1 MTAAVSTPLRIAHLL
16 LTHHFAG
23 SERYAV
29 ELANAQAA
37 AGHDVTMV
45 LRRAGAEQRP
55 DAIAPRLAPNVRQVV
70 VPDLFAGWHAR
81 RALRALSPDVA
92 HGHLSGGC
100 RALRRMRPGRGPLRI
115 ATLHIRYKPQQHAGL
130 DGLIAIAPW
139 QLDAIPESMRARC
152 VQIDNWTLPVA
163 PSADARTRLRQAFGI
178 DTDAFVFGA
187 LGRVE
192 KSKGLDVLIE
202 AWRRA
207 ALPADARLVIVGQGG
222 AWRDLRAAAADT
234 IVMPGFAATPRDWL
248 EAFDLFVS
256 AARSEP
262 FGLVLLE
269 AMAAGLPLLT
279 TASEGASY
287 LRDLIPFPLVPVGDA
302 GALAA
307 ALRET
312 YAARPARRGY
322 PMQRFSLAERSGDIE
337 DFYRQGLR
345 AAASA

>member
-115 ATLHIRYKPQQHAGL
+115 ATLQYQQG
-130 DGLIAIAPW
+130 
-139 QLDAIPESMRARC
+139 M
-152 VQIDNWTLPVA
+152 
-163 PSADARTRLRQAFGI
+163 
-178 DTDAFVFGA
+178 A
-187 LGRVE
+187 LY
-192 KSKGLDVLIE
+192 LDVLTAQRSLLGARDAE
-202 AWRRA
+202 VQARLTRLNA
-207 ALPADARLVIVGQGG
+207 ALSLYQALGG
-222 AWRDLRAAAADT
+222 GW
-234 IVMPGFAATPRDWL
+234 
-248 EAFDLFVS
+248 E
-256 AARSEP
+256 E
-262 FGLVLLE
+262 
-269 AMAAGLPLLT
+269 
-279 TASEGASY
+279 
-287 LRDLIPFPLVPVGDA
+287 VP
-302 GALAA
+302 
-307 ALRET
+307 
-312 YAARPARRGY
+312 
-322 PMQRFSLAERSGDIE
+322 
-337 DFYRQGLR
+337 
-345 AAASA
+345 